1 MGRRKT
7 AKQIEKDLAFA
18 KAREA
23 YVPPDKEE
31 GATTR
36 KNPLIA
42 VAYKPVQ
49 IAAGD
54 AAKKYKVQASQK
66 SVLFFGQTVL
76 NLTDAAAQD
85 PLPRGSRL
93 AKVHATVA
101 DDSPNIIRALGS
113 KRPYKRYAAGNR
125 GSNVQYSYTAPL
137 SIQSATA
144 LDNEV
149 EAVFNAV
156 KSKLGGAYG
165 RAWFEPEYFVLSASG
180 E

>member
-54 AAKKYKVQASQK
+54 AAKKYKVQASRK
-66 SVLFFGQTVL
+66 
-76 NLTDAAAQD
+76 
-85 PLPRGSRL
+85 
-93 AKVHATVA
+93 
-101 DDSPNIIRALGS
+101 
-113 KRPYKRYAAGNR
+113 KRPVFWTNR
-125 GSNVQYSYTAPL
+125 FK
-137 SIQSATA
+137 
-144 LDNEV
+144 
-149 EAVFNAV
+149 FN
-156 KSKLGGAYG
+156 
-165 RAWFEPEYFVLSASG
+165 
-180 E
+180 